1 MNERMKGKEI
11 AKRTTWIFILTTMA
25 WFTSSSTTPLHA
37 SDYPPSEIVPIPEPS
52 PEAIQFHRTGQW
64 IWAGSVALSLAI
76 PMIILRTSIGSSVQ
90 EFAGRHAYGRVGTVI
105 CFVVLVSVIAFGM
118 RLPWNFTAGHLRM
131 KAYGLS
137 EQGAGDWF
145 VDALKALCVNVV
157 IQCILASIV
166 WGFLVVRFP
175 KTWWLWTAAGT
186 LPFLV
191 AGVYLTPL
199 VIDPLFNRFEALKDE
214 TLESDILKLA
224 ARANVADADVFE
236 VDKSRQTKAVN
247 AYVTGLLGSKRIV
260 LWDTLIGKLPPREV
274 RAVVAHELGHYV
286 LGHVRWGVLI
296 GGISA
301 FGGMFL
307 LDRALRWTI
316 SHWGES
322 LHVKDLADPTALVL
336 LMILATIGEIA
347 MAPVSN
353 AISRTM
359 EHQADVF
366 AIELTRDP
374 ASVARAFATLQHE
387 NLSVPFPNW
396 FYRTWRATH
405 PSIGERIGFANGYR
419 PWADGGKGRYGFDSV
434 E

>member
-1 MNERMKGKEI
+1 MKDTDI
-11 AKRTTWIFILTTMA
+11 VNRIPLFIRSAIITGMIMFA
-25 WFTSSSTTPLHA
+25 PTSVTA
-37 SDYPPSEIVPIPEPS
+37 GDYPASEVVAIPEPS
-52 PEAIQFHRTGQW
+52 PEALQFHRTGHW
-64 IWAGSVALSLAI
+64 IWAGSVMLSLAI
-76 PMIILRTSIGSSVQ
+76 PFMIIWTSIGARVQ
-90 EFAGRHAYGRVGTVI
+90 SFVVRHAYGRIGMIVS
-105 CFVVLVSVIAFGM
+105 FVVIVSVIAFAM
-118 RLPWNFTAGHLRM
+118 RLPWSFAAGHMRL

-137 EQGAGDWF
+137 EQSGLDWF
-145 VDALKALCVNVV
+145 VDALKALCVNLV
-157 IQCILASIV
+157 IQCLLASIV
-166 WGFLVVRFP
+166 WGFLVVKFP

-214 TLESDILKLA
+214 NLESDILRLVEQ
-224 ARANVADADVFE
+224 ANVADAEVFE

-247 AYVTGLLGSKRIV
+247 AYVTGLFGSKRVV
-260 LWDTLIGKLPPREV
+260 LWDTLIRKLPPREV

-296 GGISA
+296 GGVSA

-307 LDRALRWTI
+307 LDRALRWAI
-316 SHWGES
+316 MRWGET
-322 LHVKDLADPTALVL
+322 LHVTDLADPTALVL
-336 LMILATIGEIA
+336 LTFLATFGEIA

-374 ASVARAFATLQHE
+374 AAVARAFATLQHE
-387 NLSVPFPNW
+387 NLSVPYPNW

-405 PSIGERIGFANGYR
+405 PSIGERIEFANGYR
-419 PWADGGKGRYGFDSV
+419 PWESGDKGRYGFDRFD
-434 E
+434 

>member
-1 MNERMKGKEI
+1 MPGTDLLKHI
-11 AKRTTWIFILTTMA
+11 PWIFILTIMMSL
-25 WFTSSSTTPLHA
+25 FTFAQTSVSA
-37 SDYPPSEIVPIPEPS
+37 SEYPTSEIVAIPEPS
-52 PEAIQFHRTGQW
+52 PEALQFHRTGHW
-64 IWAGSVALSLAI
+64 IWAGSVTLSLAI
-76 PMIILRTSIGSSVQ
+76 PLVILWTSIGARVQ
-90 EFAGRHAYGRVGTVI
+90 EFAGRHAYGRIGTVI
-105 CFVVLVSVIAFGM
+105 CFVIVVSVIAFAM
-118 RLPWNFTAGHLRM
+118 RLPWSFAAGHLRL

-145 VDALKALCVNVV
+145 LDALKALGVNLV

-224 ARANVADADVFE
+224 SRANVSDADVFE

-260 LWDTLIGKLPPREV
+260 LWDTLIRKLPPREV

-301 FGGMFL
+301 FAGMFV

-316 SHWGES
+316 SHWGS
-322 LHVKDLADPTALVL
+322 TLHVTDLADPSALVL
-336 LMILATIGEIA
+336 LMILVTLGEIA

-387 NLSVPFPNW
+387 NLSVPHPNW

-405 PSIGERIGFANGYR
+405 PSIGERIEFANGYR
-419 PWADGGKGRYGFDSV
+419 PWATGEKGRYGFDTA